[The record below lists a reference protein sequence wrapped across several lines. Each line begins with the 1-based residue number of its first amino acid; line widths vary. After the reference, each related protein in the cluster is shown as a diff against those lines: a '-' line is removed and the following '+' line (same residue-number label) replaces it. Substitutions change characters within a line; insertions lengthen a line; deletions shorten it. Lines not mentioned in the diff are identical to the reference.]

1 MQVEGP
7 KESLDVCGIDI
18 PFLSYVTA
26 NEVLFMQR
34 EVRVGKRLGDFWRTE
49 KGLKEV
55 QGWSSIYR

>member
-7 KESLDVCGIDI
+7 KESLGICGIDI

-26 NEVLFMQR
+26 SEVITMQW
-34 EVRVGKRLGDFWRTE
+34 EVRVRKRLEDFWRTE
-49 KGLKEV
+49 KGLNEV